1 MQTDL
6 IRTEIEHYKIKL
18 RAGER
23 GPLLGPRQTG
33 RTTAIM
39 EYAHELVHA
48 GYRVIIVCFNSN
60 AAEHGMRDY
69 ALRFP
74 GHNDNPVVFVYDD
87 DIALHRVLCGQSSI
101 VLYDTY

>member
-1 MQTDL
+1 MQPDL

-48 GYRVIIVCFNSN
+48 GYRVIIVVHQGEVQGESASRGRCSGCETLIELEIHIVVPSPLTE
-60 AAEHGMRDY
+60 AKLKI
-69 ALRFP
+69 LR
-74 GHNDNPVVFVYDD
+74 NQN
-87 DIALHRVLCGQSSI
+87 R
-101 VLYDTY
+101 